1 MSRKQ
6 WSKESMAAALQ
17 NVREGMNV
25 REAARLY
32 NLPFETLRRRVVEK
46 VPLECRS
53 GPPTVLTEADENE
66 LALYCVKM
74 ADMGFG
80 LARSDVMAVAFKIA
94 ETSGRKHPFT
104 EGTAGRAWFDGF
116 RSRHPKLTLRST
128 QSLSHARA
136 SSANQEIIGDY
147 FGKLAAVCAK
157 LNLLTK
163 PMQIY
168 NMDETGVTVVHKPG
182 KVVTEVGRRNVW
194 AVTSGEKGKTHTIL
208 SCVSAAGSALPPFM
222 IFPRKRITDNLKSG
236 AVPGTTFHC
245 SDTGWVNTELFF
257 EWLQFFVRSIP
268 PSRPV
273 LLILDGHSSHISIE
287 AVEFAR
293 SNGVHML
300 CIPAHTTHILQPLD
314 VGVFKSFKA
323 AYNKA
328 CKKLLS
334 EHPHRVITT
343 EQIAG
348 LIGKAWPQSLT
359 PVNIMSGFKKCGIYP
374 LNPGEVTDRQIAPS
388 TVFVASNDA
397 LPVAKP
403 GSIIERDSLYRKRYN
418 EGYDIYDDDYL
429 QWIRE
434 NKLELPTKA
443 SSSEVNSTCTS
454 SSQPKESSLPVEAS
468 SVHSTHC
475 GGSTASSLSEIL
487 VIPKPNGAPK
497 KKRQAVNSKASC
509 ITDSPVLQELKRK
522 KEEKEAKEEEKKAKK
537 LEREKKKKE
546 REKKKKEQEDKKKER
561 EKKKEQ
567 DKNKKEQEKKK
578 ERTRE
583 KETAISEEEKTST

>member
-1 MSRKQ
+1 M
-6 WSKESMAAALQ
+6 
-17 NVREGMNV
+17 
-25 REAARLY
+25 
-32 NLPFETLRRRVVEK
+32 
-46 VPLECRS
+46 
-53 GPPTVLTEADENE
+53 
-66 LALYCVKM
+66 
-74 ADMGFG
+74 
-80 LARSDVMAVAFKIA
+80 
-94 ETSGRKHPFT
+94 
-104 EGTAGRAWFDGF
+104 
-116 RSRHPKLTLRST
+116 
-128 QSLSHARA
+128 
-136 SSANQEIIGDY
+136 
-147 FGKLAAVCAK
+147 
-157 LNLLTK
+157 
-163 PMQIY
+163 
-168 NMDETGVTVVHKPG
+168 
-182 KVVTEVGRRNVW
+182 
-194 AVTSGEKGKTHTIL
+194 
-208 SCVSAAGSALPPFM
+208 
-222 IFPRKRITDNLKSG
+222 
-236 AVPGTTFHC
+236 
-245 SDTGWVNTELFF
+245 
-257 EWLQFFVRSIP
+257 
-268 PSRPV
+268 
-273 LLILDGHSSHISIE
+273 
-287 AVEFAR
+287 
-293 SNGVHML
+293 
-300 CIPAHTTHILQPLD
+300 
-314 VGVFKSFKA
+314 
-323 AYNKA
+323 
-328 CKKLLS
+328 
-334 EHPHRVITT
+334 
-343 EQIAG
+343 
-348 LIGKAWPQSLT
+348 SLT

-578 ERTRE
+578 KEQE
-583 KETAISEEEKTST
+583 KKKQQYQKKKRQAPKRQAKARSKSASIESLIEGPLSNLDVNDHETDSHSDGDVSEAECPGCGLVYGSLDDSEKWIQCDVCEAWWDLTCACVEEKCIAEIRFVCDNCNS